1 MASQK
6 PLSGFSVYIFLPELE
21 WSPRFS
27 YVHQSWHAPTN
38 PGGPITGG
46 RHLGQQEECGLPIDP
61 WKLPD
66 TWQTE
71 RLCRK
76 RHIPSL
82 QSSLPLLSRQS
93 GAARGSG
100 KCPRCQELGPL
111 PMQMSLFSGQ
121 YLLKTAHL
129 HLESSGWAHPKAS
142 A

>member
-1 MASQK
+1 M
-6 PLSGFSVYIFLPELE
+6 
-21 WSPRFS
+21 
-27 YVHQSWHAPTN
+27 
-38 PGGPITGG
+38 
-46 RHLGQQEECGLPIDP
+46 GQQEEFGLPIDP

-76 RHIPSL
+76 LHIPSHPCL
-82 QSSLPLLSRQS
+82 FS
-93 GAARGSG
+93 AGSG
-100 KCPRCQELGPL
+100 ELPEAVNVPMPGAGCL